1 LEINSF
7 VIGIVL
13 MLLLII
19 ITTVCLKRRNERRK
33 TDRGDF
39 SSYVYDDFLIKLIRK
54 ISVVALLLFLGCH
67 IWFTSLDLVYFQTN
81 GNYVVEEN
89 QAGQID
95 IINFIDHDVLEITN
109 DGVSNKVIYEKI
121 DNDQFKFSFNE
132 NGNIHEYT
140 GEVKKESGKY
150 YILLMNETQIIKFR
164 KVNN

>member
-1 LEINSF
+1 MEINSF

-33 TDRGDF
+33 TNQGDF
-39 SSYVYDDFLIKLIRK
+39 SSYVDDDFPIKLIRRCS
-54 ISVVALLLFLGCH
+54 IVALIIFLGCH
-67 IWFTSLDLVYFQTN
+67 IYFISLDLVYSQTN

-95 IINFIDHDVLEITN
+95 IINFIDNDVLEITN

-121 DNDQFKFSFNE
+121 ENDQFKFSLNKNDNIQEYIGEIKKE
-132 NGNIHEYT
+132 NG
-140 GEVKKESGKY
+140 GY

-164 KVNN
+164 KANN